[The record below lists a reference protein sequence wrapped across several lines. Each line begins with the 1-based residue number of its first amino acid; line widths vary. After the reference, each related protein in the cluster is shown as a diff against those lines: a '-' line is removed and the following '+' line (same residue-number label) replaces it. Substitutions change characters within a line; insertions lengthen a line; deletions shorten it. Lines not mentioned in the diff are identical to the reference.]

1 MSSMLHISTA
11 LLVAAIVAMIFVI
24 ALPFILGAIARKRLG
39 VGWKYFWF
47 GVLVF
52 LVFQLLTRLPLVSLL
67 QARVLASLLR
77 TSVVFNW
84 IWLVILALTAGLF
97 EEVGRY
103 VGYRLFMGRET
114 KTWSKAVM
122 FGLGHEGLESIVL
135 VGGQIVIYLLVIT
148 LLSTINVNH
157 LPAAQRQSDIQ
168 QIAFI
173 NGLPIWYPLQAAWGR
188 LWSFPLQVSL
198 SVIVLQVFRRKR
210 MRWLLLAILFH
221 ALVDFLTAAMIQ
233 IWGPYSPIALLI
245 NALLLCLFGLIGV
258 WIIWRLREPA
268 DRAQTD
274 SIASGTA

>member
-11 LLVAAIVAMIFVI
+11 LLVAAIVAMVFVV

-77 TSVVFNW
+77 TSMVFNW
-84 IWLVILALTAGLF
+84 IWLVLLALTAALF

-258 WIIWRLREPA
+258 WIIWRLRESA
-268 DRAQTD
+268 NRA
-274 SIASGTA
+274 